1 MKYLKQQKPE
11 TPLAQKAELDE
22 LKDELSQFKVE
33 LESKI
38 EESKEETQEL
48 ITKVADS
55 VENLQIPEE
64 LDKDELSESILAK
77 VPVPEP
83 LDIKDLERNILA
95 KVPIYKEVDEDK
107 LVKKVLKAIPE
118 NKASLKIIQE
128 KFETDPMSVIDKILK
143 MGKKFKLKPENI
155 EGLDQTIESFN
166 KQLKPGVGYLH
177 GGGDT
182 VTAGDNITITTNA
195 QGQKVISS
203 TGGGAVDSV
212 NGQTGVVVLDAD
224 DIGAVPYTGATADV
238 DLGVNDLLVREIRD
252 SSDGSLSLD
261 ANARQLVSIGDIQVL
276 NWYDG
281 VVKLANQSNGTYGI
295 FDTSSLTADQTYTLP
310 DQTGTL
316 ALTSD
321 IPPAGISETLA
332 IAYAIAL

>member
-1 MKYLKQQKPE
+1 MKYLKHEKPE

-55 VENLQIPEE
+55 VENLKIPEE
-64 LDKDELSESILAK
+64 LDTDELSESILAK

-83 LDIKDLERNILA
+83 LDLKGLEESILS
-95 KVPIYKEVDEDK
+95 KIPKEVDEDK

-128 KFETDPMSVIDKILK
+128 KFEIDPMSVIDKILK

-155 EGLDQTIESFN
+155 EGLDQTISTFKN
-166 KQLKPGVGYLH
+166 QLKPGVGYLH

-182 VTAGDNITITTNA
+182 VTAGDNITLVRTSDGKTQINA
-195 QGQKVISS
+195 
-203 TGGGAVDSV
+203 TGGVEWGA
-212 NGQTGVVVLDAD
+212 
-224 DIGAVPYTGATADV
+224 I
-238 DLGVNDLLVREIRD
+238 
-252 SSDGSLSLD
+252 
-261 ANARQLVSIGDIQVL
+261 
-276 NWYDG
+276 
-281 VVKLANQSNGTYGI
+281 
-295 FDTSSLTADQTYTLP
+295 
-310 DQTGTL
+310 TGTL
-316 ALTSD
+316 SNQADLQAALDAKASK
-321 IPPAGISETLA
+321 SFA
-332 IAYAIAL
+332 IAMAVAL